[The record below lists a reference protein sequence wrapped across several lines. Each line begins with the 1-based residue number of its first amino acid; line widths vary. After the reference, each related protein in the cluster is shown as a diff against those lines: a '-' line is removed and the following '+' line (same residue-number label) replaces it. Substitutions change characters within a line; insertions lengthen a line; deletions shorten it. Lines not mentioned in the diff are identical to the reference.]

1 MYELGYA
8 KLHRL
13 SSIISI
19 REQKIIEAV
28 AAKHRDR
35 AINVVFD
42 IDDVLNNLNDYVFG
56 TLGLPEPDT
65 FKINESSLYTD
76 EQKKSIMTM
85 YGTADTFR
93 HLRYDNLCKN
103 LPDFEHEQDVHVWI
117 NSVCFT
123 KEIADV
129 KLEHL
134 RMYAPGLNEDH
145 IVFQITSDGSSKKE
159 LSCGTIMVEDNILN
173 LFKHEET
180 PIKILID
187 KSYNKAEVYGTAD
200 ETHGIIR
207 VKSLAEVFKVI
218 DCFISLSR

>member
-13 SSIISI
+13 SSIMGI
-19 REQKIIEAV
+19 REQKMLEAV
-28 AAKHRDR
+28 AIKYRDK

-42 IDDVLNNLNDYVFG
+42 VDDVLNNLNDYVFG

-65 FKINESSLYTD
+65 FKVNESSLYTA
-76 EQKKSIMTM
+76 EQKKAIMTM

-93 HLRYDNLCKN
+93 HLQYDSLCKN
-103 LPDFEHEQDVHVWI
+103 LPDLETIDDVHVWI

-123 KEIADV
+123 HEIADV
-129 KLEHL
+129 KLEQL
-134 RMYAPGLNEDH
+134 RQYTPGLDEDH
-145 IVFQITSDGSSKKE
+145 IIFQITSDGSSKRE

-173 LFKHEET
+173 LFTHEET

-187 KSYNKAEVYGTAD
+187 KSYNKAEVYGTHD

-207 VKSLAEVFKVI
+207 VKSLAGALCVI